1 MINRRRKE
9 GFTDFMNPHVY
20 IKSMRENKIKID
32 NIENNEKDI

>member
-1 MINRRRKE
+1 MHGFQKE
-9 GFTDFMNPHVY
+9 ANKILS